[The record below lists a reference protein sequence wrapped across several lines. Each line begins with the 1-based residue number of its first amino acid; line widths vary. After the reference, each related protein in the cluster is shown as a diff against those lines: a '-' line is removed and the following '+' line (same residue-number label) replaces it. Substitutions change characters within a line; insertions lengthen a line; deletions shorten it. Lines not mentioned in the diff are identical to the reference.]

1 VVIKMSKKLIGLGM
15 VGSILYLLHII
26 IGSILWKGYSQLNQ
40 PVSDL
45 TSANAPNKAL
55 LSIFTNGYLI
65 CSVIF
70 IVSLYIYTK
79 KSSNKMFKA
88 GAILFFVMDVV
99 TFMYTFFPEDMPGTK
114 LSFQGLMHIVIT
126 VPIVLCSILFPFFIG
141 IGLKKAK
148 KFKKFAKYSIITSVV
163 IFISGAMSPIW
174 IANNLPCFGLVE
186 RITIGAIQLWMFVCS
201 LLYCFVYEEQAVH
214 NKGAASLWQ
223 N

>member
-15 VGSILYLLHII
+15 VSSILYLLHVIV
-26 IGSILWKGYSQLNQ
+26 GSILWKGYSQLNQ
-40 PVSDL
+40 PISDL

-55 LSIFTNGYLI
+55 LNIFLNGYLI

-70 IVSLYIYTK
+70 IVSFYIYTK
-79 KSSNKMFKA
+79 NFSNKIFKA
-88 GAILFFVMDVV
+88 GIIMFFIMDLI

-126 VPIVLCSILFPFFIG
+126 GAIVPCAILFPLFIG
-141 IGLKKAK
+141 IGLKKAN
-148 KFKKFAKYSIITSVV
+148 KFKSFAKYSIITSVV

-174 IANNLPCFGLVE
+174 ITNNLPYFGLIE
-186 RITIGAIQLWMFVCS
+186 RINIGAIELWMFICS
-201 LLYCFVYEEQAVH
+201 FLYCFIYKEKTTCT
-214 NKGAASLWQ
+214 KGAASLWQ

>member
-1 VVIKMSKKLIGLGM
+1 MIMKMSKKLIGLGM
-15 VGSILYLLHII
+15 VSSILYLLHVI
-26 IGSILWKGYSQLNQ
+26 IGGILWKGYSQLNQ

-55 LSIFTNGYLI
+55 LNIFLNGYLI

-79 KSSNKMFKA
+79 KFSNKIFKSGVIMFF
-88 GAILFFVMDVV
+88 IMDVV

-114 LSFQGLMHIVIT
+114 LSFQGLMHLVIT
-126 VPIVLCSILFPFFIG
+126 GPIVLCSILFPLFIG
-141 IGLKKAK
+141 IGLKKANR
-148 KFKKFAKYSIITSVV
+148 FKKFAEYSIITSVV

-186 RITIGAIQLWMFVCS
+186 RITIGAIELWMFICS
-201 LLYCFVYEEQAVH
+201 FLYCFVYNEQIAYI
-214 NKGAASLWQ
+214 KGALKL
-223 N
+223 